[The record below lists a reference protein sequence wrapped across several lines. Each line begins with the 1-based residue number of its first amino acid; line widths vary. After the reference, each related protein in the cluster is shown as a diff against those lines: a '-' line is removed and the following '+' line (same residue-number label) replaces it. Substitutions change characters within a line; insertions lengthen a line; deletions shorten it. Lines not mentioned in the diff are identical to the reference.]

1 MKRSVFTTLLLGTA
15 LVGLTPGAAFGQT
28 AREAELEARLKALEA
43 AVQDLRGELTAARA
57 TAAAA
62 PTVSP
67 QTAVAASQVTAPAA
81 SPGGSPG
88 GSPGATNVAQ
98 AKPVATNSAPTDGF
112 RMGNTTVKLG
122 GFVRLNAI
130 ASRYSGG
137 EVAVGGWA
145 RSSSCRSRFRSA
157 AGSPAR
163 TCCSPR
169 ARPACSSARQPR

>member
-1 MKRSVFTTLLLGTA
+1 MRRSVFTTLLLGTA
-15 LVGLTPGAAFGQT
+15 LAGLTPGAAFGQT

-62 PTVSP
+62 PTVPP

-81 SPGGSPG
+81 SPG

-145 RSSSCRSRFRSA
+145 RSSSCRSRSRSA

-163 TCCSPR
+163 TCCSRR
-169 ARPACSSARQPR
+169 ARPACSSARQLR